1 MTIIRFGLERTFGL
15 HRDIMSILIYWLV
28 GQFRISPIARLH
40 TTKLLMVSARACLK
54 NDSQG
59 VMPKSNKKWFW
70 EPILIIN
77 NNNGQTVKLWLE
89 LGCVS
94 FCRLSIHY
102 SSTNGNVK
110 LFLPFMFHGR
120 HGYPLYGSPCLFL
133 LLHVLLLSFLSPLSK
148 LSNFF
153 CFSFHFTSLE
163 VTVTHYCWTAL
174 FHYINNLKF
183 DC

>member
-77 NNNGQTVKLWLE
+77 NNKGQTVKLWLE

-94 FCRLSIHY
+94 FYRHSMHYNSTTLLTFYVSRPRLYH
-102 SSTNGNVK
+102 TDTET
-110 LFLPFMFHGR
+110 
-120 HGYPLYGSPCLFL
+120 PLCNSLSPCLFL
-133 LLHVLLLSFLSPLSK
+133 V
-148 LSNFF
+148 
-153 CFSFHFTSLE
+153 FSLFSLQ
-163 VTVTHYCWTAL
+163 T
-174 FHYINNLKF
+174 F
-183 DC
+183 